1 MPIIF
6 CRRPIST
13 KSTKSRTEVSVEEDE
28 YPESDL
34 STPEYI
40 AKKDLI
46 QLQSK
51 MATVST
57 QLLESIAK
65 NPPVHFDPGLASP
78 VISQIDRSLMECP
91 MPSRIPTIDVSGK
104 TLMSDSFQPLHHNS
118 IPQDTNSIESKI
130 EETYVI

>member
-6 CRRPIST
+6 CRRPISK

-65 NPPVHFDPGLASP
+65 MVYQLDLNQLTQVCDDCSSKH
-78 VISQIDRSLMECP
+78 P
-91 MPSRIPTIDVSGK
+91 MTTTFVSGK
-104 TLMSDSFQPLHHNS
+104 IL
-118 IPQDTNSIESKI
+118 
-130 EETYVI
+130 